1 MLLQATTS
9 PASTAVRRRSSSLAV
24 AHGFANVIAELSEI
38 EEIRINSVDPSGTT
52 GGAGAGDTFNIIGD
66 FSGTSLRLNTITID
80 GDAGDDTIDI
90 SALSSAHRIVFRSNG
105 GHDTIIGTLREQ
117 DVIELP
123 EGTTLADYE
132 VTIDDETGMTTLVG
146 DDYSVTFSTS
156 GGMPQVGTDDGNDDD
171 DDDDGE
177 VTPPSLG
184 STVGGT
190 AVADVLLGTEG
201 VDIIRALGDDDLI
214 DGLGG
219 RDLLFGDAG
228 DDVILG
234 GGGDDMMYGDAGAD
248 RLFGG
253 DGRDMINAGSGDD
266 TVYGDAG
273 DDIFVTASGDGNDT
287 YYGDDGSDTLD
298 MSTIGAN
305 VTVDLGTGFMMG
317 GSAFSSLTG
326 SDTLW
331 GVENV
336 VTGSRQRHHHG
347 KFCREHHG
355 RSRRQRHFPLP
366 VGSRCQWRHHR
377 RLPAWR
383 QARPV
388 GDRQQQRDQ
397 RQPVVH
403 AGDRK
408 RFHRGRPAAGHPG
421 DARGRRIHRRRG
433 QYVRKRH
440 GRVPREHQGRARSL
454 HDGLQSLDNK
464 GGRRFGVACLLAST
478 WSGSLTTIANHVAGM
493 ACPATC
499 IR

>member
-1 MLLQATTS
+1 MLLQETTS
-9 PASTAVRRRSSSLAV
+9 PASTADDRDRHHPQRHQIRESI
-24 AHGFANVIAELSEI
+24 IAELSEI
-38 EEIRINSVDPSGTT
+38 EEIRINGVDPRERQRSRS
-52 GGAGAGDTFNIIGD
+52 GDTFKIIGN

-90 SALSSAHRIVFRSNG
+90 SALTSAHRIVFRSNG

-201 VDIIRALGDDDLI
+201 VDIIRALGDDDLV

-336 VTGSRQRHHHG
+336 VTGSG
-347 KFCREHHG
+347 NDTITASSAVNIMDG
-355 RSRRQRHFPLP
+355 RGGNDTFRFQSTADANGDTI
-366 VGSRCQWRHHR
+366 VGFQ
-377 RLPAWR
+377 
-383 QARPV
+383 
-388 GDRQQQRDQ
+388 
-397 RQPVVH
+397 
-403 AGDRK
+403 
-408 RFHRGRPAAGHPG
+408 PG
-421 DARGRRIHRRRG
+421 DKLDLSAIDSNSGTSGNQSFTLVTGSGFTGAG
-433 QYVRKRH
+433 QLLVTQETRADGEYTVVE
-440 GRVPREHQGRARSL
+440 GNTSGNDTAEFRVSIKGV
-454 HDGLQSLDNK
+454 HDL
-464 GGRRFGVACLLAST
+464 ST
-478 WSGSLTTIANHVAGM
+478 TDFNL
-493 ACPATC
+493 
-499 IR
+499 